1 MLDSKIIIALDYSD
15 EKEVIQLCERL
26 DYSKCKLK
34 VGKQLFTKYGPALVD
49 KLQSRGFKIFLDLKF
64 HDIPTTVYKAS
75 VEAYKLGVWML
86 NVHAL
91 GGSEMMNAALQA
103 RNDVNKESK
112 LIAVSI
118 LTSHTNANLA
128 HFGIEGREDFA
139 KILAHKADDTGLD
152 GIVCAPSDIESI
164 GITKESFMY
173 VTPGIRLG
181 SNKDDHNRTFTPRQ
195 AYDLGADYIVVGRP
209 ISESDE
215 PLLVL
220 DKILSSFN

>member
-128 HFGIEGREDFA
+128 CFGIEHREELA
-139 KILAHKADDTGLD
+139 KTLARKADDVGLD
-152 GIVCAPSDIESI
+152 GIVCSPSDIKSI

-215 PLLVL
+215 PLIVL
-220 DKILSSFN
+220 DKILSSSN

>member
-128 HFGIEGREDFA
+128 CFGIEHREELA
-139 KILAHKADDTGLD
+139 KTLARKADDAGLD
-152 GIVCAPSDIESI
+152 GIVCSPSDIKSI

>member
-1 MLDSKIIIALDYSD
+1 MQDSKVIIALDFSD
-15 EKEVIQLCERL
+15 EKEVMQLCERL
-26 DYSKCKLK
+26 DCSKCKLK

-49 KLQSRGFKIFLDLKF
+49 KLQSKGFKIFLDLKF

-91 GGSEMMNAALQA
+91 GGSEMMSAALQA

-118 LTSHTNANLA
+118 LTSHTNTNLA
-128 HFGIEGREDFA
+128 HFGIERREDFA
-139 KILAHKADDTGLD
+139 KILAHKADDAGLD

-164 GITKESFMY
+164 AITKASFMY
-173 VTPGIRLG
+173 ITPGIRLG
-181 SNKDDHNRTFTPRQ
+181 PNTDDHNRAFTPKQ
-195 AYDLGADYIVVGRP
+195 ACDLGADYIGW
-209 ISESDE
+209 
-215 PLLVL
+215 
-220 DKILSSFN
+220 

>member
-1 MLDSKIIIALDYSD
+1 MLSPLIIALDFPSLD
-15 EKEVIQLCERL
+15 EALVCAQKL
-26 DYSKCKLK
+26 DPTKVRLK
-34 VGKQLFTKYGPALVD
+34 VGKQLFTSEGPRVLDALHG
-49 KLQSRGFKIFLDLKF
+49 LGFDVFLDLKF

-91 GGSEMMNAALQA
+91 GGSEMMSAALQA

-128 HFGIEGREDFA
+128 HFGIERREDFA
-139 KILAHKADDTGLD
+139 KILAHKADDAGLD

-164 GITKESFMY
+164 GITKASFMY
-173 VTPGIRLG
+173 ITPGIRLG
-181 SNKDDHNRTFTPRQ
+181 PNTDDHNRAFTPKQ
-195 AYDLGADYIVVGRP
+195 AFDLGADYIVVGRP

>member
-128 HFGIEGREDFA
+128 CWLIYF
-139 KILAHKADDTGLD
+139 L
-152 GIVCAPSDIESI
+152 
-164 GITKESFMY
+164 
-173 VTPGIRLG
+173 
-181 SNKDDHNRTFTPRQ
+181 Q
-195 AYDLGADYIVVGRP
+195 
-209 ISESDE
+209 
-215 PLLVL
+215 LLN
-220 DKILSSFN
+220 F